1 MASPPPSLEASEDVD
16 DDGDSDND
24 DNDEDEDE
32 DANSS
37 DDDVMTAWL
46 TCPLLFVTKRGSS
59 FRYESSL
66 VLRGRVSIGD
76 R

>member
-1 MASPPPSLEASEDVD
+1 MASPPPSLEAFEDMD
-16 DDGDSDND
+16 DDGDSDNN
-24 DNDEDEDE
+24 DNDEYEDE
-32 DANSS
+32 DTNSS
-37 DDDVMTAWL
+37 DDDVMTTRL
-46 TCPLLFVTKRGSS
+46 TCHLLFVTKRGSS